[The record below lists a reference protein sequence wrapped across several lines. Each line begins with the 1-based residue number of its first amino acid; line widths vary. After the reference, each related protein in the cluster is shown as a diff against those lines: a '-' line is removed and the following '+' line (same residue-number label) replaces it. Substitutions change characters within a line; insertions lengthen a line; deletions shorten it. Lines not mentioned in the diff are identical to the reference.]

1 MLTVS
6 YTADEYLD
14 LMLIEADAPDD
25 TAIRM
30 AAEGRGFDLG
40 VDRVRPGDSTLYHGE
55 KVVLV
60 IDEQVSELL
69 ADSKLDV
76 QGMGEESKLVL
87 IELLEE

>member
-1 MLTVS
+1 MLTLS
-6 YTADEYLD
+6 YTASEYLD
-14 LMLIEADAPDD
+14 LMLVEADVPDNA
-25 TAIRM
+25 AIRM
-30 AAEGRGFDLG
+30 AVEGRE
-40 VDRVRPGDSTLYHGE
+40 VDIGIDMVRPGDSTLYHGE